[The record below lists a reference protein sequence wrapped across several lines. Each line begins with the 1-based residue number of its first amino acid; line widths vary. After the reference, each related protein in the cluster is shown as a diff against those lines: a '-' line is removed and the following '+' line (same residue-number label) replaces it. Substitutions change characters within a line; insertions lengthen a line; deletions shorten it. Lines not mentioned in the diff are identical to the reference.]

1 MDKQK
6 ISVLGLGYIGLPTAA
21 LLSSKKFFVN
31 GFDIDESIVN
41 TINDG
46 KIHIVEKDL
55 ENYVCEGVK
64 NGFLKANLEL
74 KKADIFIIAVPT
86 PFKDSFSPN
95 INYVLNALESISKVV
110 EPGNLIILES
120 TVPVGTTDLLKNHL
134 DKLGIN
140 TSELYIAHC
149 PERVL
154 PGNIMNELVSNDRLV
169 GGINKES
176 TKKAVEFYKNF
187 VTGNI
192 LETNAK
198 TAEMAKL
205 TENSFRDVNIA
216 FANEISMICDKNN
229 INVWEL
235 IKLANQ
241 HPRVEILQPGPGVGG
256 HCIAVDPWF
265 VVDKNPDLAKVIK
278 SARERNISKEK
289 WAYEKIISSLE
300 NKNNKVTI
308 YGLSFK
314 PNVDDIRE
322 SPALNIANKINSNK
336 NFDVCVVEPL
346 LSINEI
352 KKMGFCAFDVD
363 NAVKRTGLHVI
374 LVNHDI
380 FREKLISSLQDKN
393 FIDFVGIFEDV

>member
-6 ISVLGLGYIGLPTAA
+6 ISVIGLGYIGLPTAA
-21 LLSSKKFFVN
+21 LLSSKKFIVN
-31 GFDIDESIVN
+31 GYDIDESIIN
-41 TINDG
+41 TINQG

-55 ENYVCEGVK
+55 EKFVSNGVK
-64 NGFLKANLEL
+64 NGFLKASLEL

-86 PFKDSFSPN
+86 PFKDSFTPN
-95 INYVLNALESISKVV
+95 IDYVLEAAESISKVV

-120 TVPVGTTDLLKNHL
+120 TVPVGTTKKLKNYF
-134 DKLGIN
+134 DELGTN
-140 TSELYIAHC
+140 SDELHIAHC

-154 PGNIMNELVSNDRLV
+154 PGNIMNELIFNDRLI
-169 GGINKES
+169 GGINRES
-176 TKKAVEFYKNF
+176 TKIAVDFYKDF

-192 LETNAK
+192 LETDAK

-216 FANEISMICDKNN
+216 FANEISMICDRNN

-235 IKLANQ
+235 IKLTNQ

-265 VVDKNPDLAKVIK
+265 IIDKNPELTKVIK
-278 SARERNISKEK
+278 VSRERNISKEK
-289 WAYEKIISSLE
+289 WTYEKIISSLDD
-300 NKNNKVTI
+300 KNNQITI

-322 SPALNIANKINSNK
+322 SPALNIAKKINKK
-336 NFDVCVVEPL
+336 NYGLCVVEPL
-346 LSINEI
+346 LSKNQL
-352 KKMGFCAFDVD
+352 KQMGF
-363 NAVKRTGLHVI
+363 NALDINDASKRSGLHVI
-374 LVNHDI
+374 LVSHDI
-380 FREKLISSLQDKN
+380 FKEKLVSLLKDKKI
-393 FIDFVGIFEDV
+393 IDMVGMLEQ